1 MDSVMLNDLAAAFC
15 EDCTE
20 RMRHVTSLMRVDAP
34 LDGGILDQLHQE
46 FDTLFGGARA
56 VHRPALE
63 LFFRGM
69 ARYARYLR
77 NRLISGQ
84 PIDPAAWQD
93 LWTGI
98 RLAQLC
104 GSDQADCLEY
114 RDCERLQLLQA
125 INNRIDNGERT

>member
-1 MDSVMLNDLAAAFC
+1 MLNDLASAFC
-15 EDCTE
+15 EDCSE
-20 RMRHVTSLMRVDAP
+20 RMSHVTSLVRVGAP
-34 LDGGILDQLHQE
+34 LDCRILDQLHQE

-63 LFFRGM
+63 AFFRGM

-77 NRLISGQ
+77 NCLISGQ
-84 PIDPAAWQD
+84 QVDAAAWQD

-98 RLAQLC
+98 RLAQQC

-114 RDCERLQLLQA
+114 CNCERLQLLQA
-125 INNRIDNGERT
+125 INNRIDNGEQT